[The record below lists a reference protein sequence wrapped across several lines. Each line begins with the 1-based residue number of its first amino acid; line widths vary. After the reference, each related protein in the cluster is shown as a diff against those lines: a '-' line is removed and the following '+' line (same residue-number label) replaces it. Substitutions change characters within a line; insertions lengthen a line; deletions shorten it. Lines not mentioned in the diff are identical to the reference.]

1 MKGRELKIDYII
13 TGQFE
18 QLSSVM
24 IPVMKESRF
33 LSDKPNVKAFTW
45 YPITT
50 EMQAVELEITKH
62 PSDEEISFL
71 CREYNSLVVGVI
83 DKDGKA
89 VKLITDEEIEVL

>member
-1 MKGRELKIDYII
+1 MRVDYII

-18 QLSSVM
+18 QLSNVM

-50 EMQAVELEITKH
+50 YIQGVELELTKL
-62 PSDEEISFL
+62 PPEDELSFL
-71 CREYNSLVVGVI
+71 CREYSSLTIGVI
-83 DKDGKA
+83 DKNGR
-89 VKLITDEEIEVL
+89 VTKLITDEHIEVL